1 VHHQAV
7 EKRTIVQTIS
17 DLAAHL
23 RSGKVTCASGALADA
38 STSGCSRCDRRT
50 ISWDTVTSRAFA
62 ALNRRN

>member
-38 STSGCSRCDRRT
+38 STSG
-50 ISWDTVTSRAFA
+50 A
-62 ALNRRN
+62 AGATGERYHEIPLDHEPSLH